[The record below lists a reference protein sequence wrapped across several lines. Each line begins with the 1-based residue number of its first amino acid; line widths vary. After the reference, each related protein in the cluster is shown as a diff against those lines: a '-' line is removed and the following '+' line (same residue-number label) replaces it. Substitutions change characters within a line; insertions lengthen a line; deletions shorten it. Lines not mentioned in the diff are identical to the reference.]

1 MSKHTAAQL
10 HDMAISLPGWPAV
23 KLKATTNEP
32 VRLKGMLYRRTC
44 ENGSKPE
51 RQRTPGPLP
60 REAYWYP
67 KQDHQ
72 PRAEA
77 YTGRYL
83 LQVDDVKT
91 ALALANLLRPL
102 TETHRQ
108 LKATD
113 NLKLWRRFLH
123 RFIHAP
129 DEVGPVS
136 IEIAQVIGCWPGGL
150 K

>member
-1 MSKHTAAQL
+1 MSKHTAAEL
-10 HDMAISLPGWPAV
+10 HDMAISLPGWPSV
-23 KLKATTNEP
+23 KLNETTRQP
-32 VRLKGMLYRRTC
+32 VRLKGMMYRRTC
-44 ENGSKPE
+44 EDGSKPE

-67 KQDHQ
+67 KQDHE
-72 PRAEA
+72 PRAQA

-91 ALALANLLRPL
+91 ALALADLLRPL

-108 LKATD
+108 LKATGQ
-113 NLKLWRRFLH
+113 LGLWRRFVH
-123 RFIHAP
+123 RFIHKP
-129 DEVGPVS
+129 DEVGPIS
-136 IEIAQVIGCWPGGL
+136 IQIAQAIGCWPGGL